1 MKYGKTFFLNAG
13 KNKATK
19 NCHYKIETI
28 EKSKKANNDTKK
40 IYENFLENL

>member
-1 MKYGKTFFLNAG
+1 MRCGKKIFQNAG